1 MAASDQAEPAQTR
14 RTLGQ
19 WVKHAGLFV
28 LFGTLLFIPRIRRL
42 RRRVWA
48 WSLVR
53 LAVAAGATW
62 LGWRYKNAGAGPASL
77 VLSLLLFA
85 FSLVVRAKPEEKSA
99 DDFARELNALIVL
112 NGGAFRPS
120 PDSLPAAP
128 IEIFVCPTSIIVVG
142 PNERRLLE
150 VPFAKVRNLTVHGVA
165 DGAGNTQAWA
175 MEITWMA
182 DQLCTAIFEYDGT
195 FAEHLARV
203 AESTLRSQW
212 TKDLPIIPS

>member
-1 MAASDQAEPAQTR
+1 MAASDQTEQARTR

-42 RRRVWA
+42 RRRVWE
-48 WSLVR
+48 WSFVR
-53 LAVAAGATW
+53 LAVAACATW
-62 LGWRYKNAGAGPASL
+62 LGWRYRHAGAGLASL

-85 FSLVVRAKPEEKSA
+85 FSLLVRARPEEKSA
-99 DDFARELNALIVL
+99 DDLARELNALIVL

-120 PDSLPAAP
+120 PDSLPVAP
-128 IEIFVCPTSIIVVG
+128 AEILVCPTSIIVVG
-142 PNERRLLE
+142 PKERRLLE
-150 VPFAKVRNLTVHGVA
+150 VPFAKVRNLAVHGVT
-165 DGAGNTQAWA
+165 DGAGNTEAWT

-182 DQLCTAIFEYDGT
+182 DQLCTTSFEYVGT